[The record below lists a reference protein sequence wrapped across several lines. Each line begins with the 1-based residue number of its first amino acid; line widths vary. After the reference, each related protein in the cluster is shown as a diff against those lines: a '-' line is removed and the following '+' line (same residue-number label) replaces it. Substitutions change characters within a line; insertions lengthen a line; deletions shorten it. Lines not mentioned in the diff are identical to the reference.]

1 MNVLVADLAPVF
13 TLGDARHAGLRKDQV
28 YDLLANGEIERVGR
42 GVYLRPDR
50 IEPAFAS
57 LAAATAVRE
66 EATLCLT
73 SALVHH
79 DLSDAIPFESDIAL
93 PRGTHHP
100 VGLAHVAWH
109 SFDPT
114 TFHVGRDHIDAGN
127 GLTLAAYSAER
138 TIVDC
143 FRLMHQEGSDVAYEA
158 LRRWLRRR
166 GNSPAALLKVA
177 SSFPKA
183 QPRIRQALE
192 ALL

>member
-1 MNVLVADLAPVF
+1 MLVADLAPVF
-13 TLGDARHAGLRKDQV
+13 TLGAAHTAGLRKDQV
-28 YDLLANGEIERVGR
+28 YDLLAKGEIERVGR
-42 GVYLRPDR
+42 GVYMRPDK

-73 SALVHH
+73 SALVRH

-100 VGLAHVAWH
+100 VGLTHIAWH

-114 TFHVGRDHIDAGN
+114 TFYIGRDDVDAGN
-127 GLTLAAYSAER
+127 GFTLAIYSAER

-177 SSFPKA
+177 ASFPKA

>member
-1 MNVLVADLAPVF
+1 MLVADLAPVF
-13 TLGDARHAGLRKDQV
+13 TLGDARAAGLRKDQV
-28 YDLLANGEIERVGR
+28 YDVLAKGEIERVGR
-42 GVYLRPDR
+42 GVYLRPDK
-50 IEPAFAS
+50 IDSAFAS

-93 PRGTHHP
+93 RRGTHHP
-100 VGLAHVAWH
+100 AGLAHVAWH
-109 SFDPT
+109 SFDPR
-114 TFHVGRDHIDAGN
+114 TFRIGRDHIDAGN
-127 GLTLAAYSAER
+127 GFKLAIYSAER

-158 LRRWLRRR
+158 LRRWLPRR
-166 GNSPAALLKVA
+166 GNSPASLLKVA
-177 SSFPKA
+177 ASFPKA

-192 ALL
+192 VLL

>member
-1 MNVLVADLAPVF
+1 MADLAPVF
-13 TLGDARHAGLRKDQV
+13 TLGDARTAGLRKDQV
-28 YDLLANGEIERVGR
+28 YDLLTKGEIERVGR
-42 GVYLRPDR
+42 GVYLRPDQ
-50 IEPAFAS
+50 IEPTFAS
-57 LAAATAVRE
+57 LAAATALQD

-93 PRGTHHP
+93 RRGTHHP
-100 VGLAHVAWH
+100 AGLAHVAWH
-109 SFDPT
+109 SFDTT
-114 TFHVGRDHIDAGN
+114 TFHVGRDHVDVGN
-127 GLTLAAYSAER
+127 GLRLAIYSAER

-166 GNSPAALLKVA
+166 GNVPTTLLKVA

-183 QPRIRQALE
+183 QPRIRHALE